1 MLTRAAQK
9 RGTYRA
15 ATVRERWATAFLT
28 MVWAV
33 GASFCAAASNP
44 LAPPTA
50 AEIRAAVR
58 IIRESGRV
66 PTSARFGFIDL
77 AEPPKDQVLRGTP
90 GARRVAAVIYDRSSD
105 QTWEA
110 VADVSSSRLESLKEV
125 PGAQPAIGYE
135 DTQQA
140 DRIVRAD
147 ARWRRAIQNRGIT
160 DLNAVEIVAWSAG
173 YFALP
178 EAEHGRI
185 VRALSYYTSAGR
197 NFDAHPIEGVVAH
210 VNLTTGKIID
220 LADIGPAAPV
230 SRENADL
237 DPQSTRPYRQAPAP
251 LTITQPRPGFQIE
264 DGEVRWQKWRFRY
277 ALHPRE
283 GLVLYTVGYED
294 GGRVRPILY
303 RGSVSEMVVPY
314 GDPGN
319 GWFFRNSF
327 DVGELGLGLS
337 ATPLRVGVDCPA
349 NCALADAVMADG
361 SGAPH
366 TFSGVVALYERD
378 AGIAWKHGEEARRA
392 RDLVLGFVS
401 QVGNYDYGFDWIFH
415 QDGAL
420 EMRVALTGIMAVKG
434 VADGQDEPYSHMVA
448 KNIAA
453 VHHQHFF
460 TFRLDLDVD
469 GAAGNR
475 VIELNSAAA
484 PAGARNAYGGAFT
497 MKETPLRTERQAQR
511 NLNLA
516 SSRRWVIEST
526 STKNSLDHPTGYALL
541 PGENAEP
548 FAAPDSWVR
557 KRAGFLNA
565 HVWVTPYNSAER
577 YAGGDYPNQSR
588 GGDGLVKWT
597 AANRPIDNQ
606 DVVLWYTMGIT
617 HNPRPEDWPVMPV
630 HAAGF
635 RLIPWGFFG
644 RNPAIDLPPGP

>member
-1 MLTRAAQK
+1 MRRAVPLLLAL
-9 RGTYRA
+9 GA
-15 ATVRERWATAFLT
+15 ALC
-28 MVWAV
+28 
-33 GASFCAAASNP
+33 GAPNP
-44 LAPPTA
+44 LAAPTS

-58 IIRESGRV
+58 IFRDSGRV
-66 PTSARFGFIDL
+66 PASARFSFIAL
-77 AEPPKDQVLRGTP
+77 AEPPKEQVLRGLP
-90 GARRVAAVIYDRSSD
+90 SPRRVSAVIHDRVSN

-110 VADVSSSRLESLKEV
+110 IADVSAVRLESWREI
-125 PGAQPAIGYE
+125 PGAQPAISYE

-140 DRIVRAD
+140 ERIVRAD
-147 ARWRRAIQNRGIT
+147 ARWRRAIRDRGIT
-160 DLNAVEIVAWSAG
+160 DLNAVEVAAWSAG

-178 EAEHGRI
+178 DTERGRI
-185 VRALSYYTSAGR
+185 VRALSYYTGAGR

-220 LADIGPAAPV
+220 FTDIDRNAPV

-237 DPQSTRPYRQAPAP
+237 DPRSTRPLRQAPAP
-251 LTITQPRPGFQIE
+251 LTISQPHPGFQIE
-264 DGEVRWQKWRFRY
+264 DGEVRWQKWRFRF

-283 GLVLYTVGYED
+283 GLVLYTVGYDDE
-294 GGRVRPILY
+294 GRTRSILY
-303 RGSVSEMVVPY
+303 RASLSEMVVPY
-314 GDPGN
+314 GDPGA

-327 DVGELGLGLS
+327 DAGELGLGVTAS
-337 ATPLRVGVDCPA
+337 PLRAGVDCPT
-349 NCALADAVMADG
+349 NCSLFDAVIADG
-361 SGAPH
+361 SGTPRNIPGAI
-366 TFSGVVALYERD
+366 ALYERD
-378 AGIAWKHGEEARRA
+378 AGIAWKHGDDARRA
-392 RDLVLGFVS
+392 RDLVLSFIS

-420 EMRVALTGIMAVKG
+420 EMRVSLTGIMAVKG
-434 VADGQDEPYSHMVA
+434 VAEGQDDPYSHMVA

-453 VHHQHFF
+453 PHHQHFF
-460 TFRLDLDVD
+460 TFRLDMDVD

-475 VIELNSAAA
+475 VIELNSAPA
-484 PAGARNAYGGAFT
+484 PAGPKNPYGGAFT

-516 SSRRWVIEST
+516 SSRRWVVESA
-526 STKNSLDHPTGYALL
+526 SARNSLGHPTGYALV

-565 HVWVTPYNSAER
+565 HVWVTPYSAEEM

-588 GGDGLVKWT
+588 GGDGLSKWT
-597 AANRPIDNQ
+597 AANRSVDNQ

-635 RLIPWGFFG
+635 RLLPWGFFG
-644 RNPAIDLPPGP
+644 RNPALDLPPP